1 LAILTVVRRLLI
13 LLCIVGILVCL
24 VLWLAVDRKIE
35 SSGSKNKLT
44 GSLKILTKTPDEAS
58 KMLEALK
65 ATGIKAQVKSEEG
78 QKDKLK
84 GYVVVASFPS
94 DSCGSVAE
102 YLRGNKYNATVKED
116 TKRSGYSI
124 LQVGNVYPGKA
135 QAEALAKR
143 IANELEVKFKAEAI
157 YEKVPARLH
166 FLLIEDIDEKKAEE
180 LEEKFKDKAEDI
192 NWIPNS

>member
-1 LAILTVVRRLLI
+1 M
-13 LLCIVGILVCL
+13 
-24 VLWLAVDRKIE
+24 D
-35 SSGSKNKLT
+35 
-44 GSLKILTKTPDEAS
+44 
-58 KMLEALK
+58 
-65 ATGIKAQVKSEEG
+65 
-78 QKDKLK
+78 
-84 GYVVVASFPS
+84 
-94 DSCGSVAE
+94 SVAE
-102 YLRGNKYNATVKED
+102 YLRGNKYNAAVKED
-116 TKRSGYSI
+116 SKRSGYSI

-157 YEKVPARLH
+157 YEKVPAKLH